1 MRDIALA
8 TLLFGSIPFIL
19 WRPTIGVFLWVWVSV
34 MNPHRLTWTFAYDFR
49 WAYLIAVST
58 LAGMLISKEPRRLPV
73 TPVTVVLLLMVLW
86 MTVSTYFAI
95 DFAQSFGM
103 WERVIKIVFMLFI
116 ALYLLHSK
124 EQVQALIWIIAGS
137 IAFYGIK
144 GGLFTLRQGAESRV
158 YGPAGSFIEENNAMA
173 LATIMTIPLLYYA
186 FLRAAGHWAR
196 WGLVAAMVLCG
207 FSVLGSHSRGGLI
220 AIVVMLAFLWWK
232 SHGKLVTSL
241 ILVLLVAVGFG
252 FMPEKWM
259 NRMRTIEA
267 YEKDASAMARI
278 NAWQTAFNVAKDRPL
293 GGGFELASPSVFAR
307 YAPDPRVPRAAHSI
321 YFQVLGEHG
330 FPGLGLFLLLWLLV
344 WLDTSWIIRRSRDRT
359 ELAWAS
365 DLARMVQVSLL
376 GYFVG
381 GAFLSLAY
389 YDVPYNLLVAVVL
402 TRLLVEKE
410 LTRVEQRQAA

>member
-1 MRDIALA
+1 
-8 TLLFGSIPFIL
+8 
-19 WRPTIGVFLWVWVSV
+19 
-34 MNPHRLTWTFAYDFR
+34 
-49 WAYLIAVST
+49 
-58 LAGMLISKEPRRLPV
+58 
-73 TPVTVVLLLMVLW
+73 
-86 MTVSTYFAI
+86 
-95 DFAQSFGM
+95 M